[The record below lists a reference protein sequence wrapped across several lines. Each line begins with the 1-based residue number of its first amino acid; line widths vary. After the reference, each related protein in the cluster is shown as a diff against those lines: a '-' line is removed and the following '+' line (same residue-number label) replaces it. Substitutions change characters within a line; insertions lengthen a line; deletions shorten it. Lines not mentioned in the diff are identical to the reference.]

1 MLLVTFC
8 FIFIYLLFL
17 KVSRPDRISQQGP
30 LQIAGAK
37 QLVGVR
43 KLWRTGMIRSSLLIL
58 LVHTLFL
65 FWEVVAVSV
74 RHALKVTRETFQ
86 IFKSPWLSPV
96 HLVTKSWG

>member
-1 MLLVTFC
+1 
-8 FIFIYLLFL
+8 
-17 KVSRPDRISQQGP
+17 
-30 LQIAGAK
+30 
-37 QLVGVR
+37 
-43 KLWRTGMIRSSLLIL
+43 MIRSSLLIL